1 MGMTAGRRPIVA
13 FRVGTPTDDLLYPSE
28 DLMPAEDLF
37 PVDASRIV
45 SRFILDDQIVWDGR
59 VAANISAPTME
70 ASADLVAPTVRADAV
85 LQPPPAAA
93 STEMVAAPA
102 PTVTA
107 SSTVSPP
114 PMQASVTLSTPD
126 VETNNFI
133 SSPPMTADA
142 ELPAPEGAAAV
153 GAVLFVD
160 TASTEAGM
168 QVPTISADATVTPPV
183 MQTFSSPQVPK
194 VAAHVAALPPAA
206 QAAAQMHAPELVI
219 IEFSPKGGQRA
230 ASQSLTGSYVKVPL
244 TAVMPAHPD
253 TVLVSGGIQL
263 NYTGTLHVELDCTTT
278 AAASGYQQLFLPYL
292 DDVAVA
298 GAAAGTGTRGV
309 RHHEWDIAVVSG
321 QVLSIW
327 AYRTGTSSVTADL
340 MTVVVTLP

>member
-1 MGMTAGRRPIVA
+1 MTVGGRPLVA
-13 FRVGTPTDDLLYPSE
+13 FKVGTPPEDLVYPAE
-28 DLMPAEDLF
+28 DLMPSEDLF
-37 PVDASRIV
+37 PVSPSRTV
-45 SRFILDDQIVWDGR
+45 TRFILDDQIVWDGR
-59 VAANISAPTME
+59 VAANITAPAME
-70 ASADLVAPTVRADAV
+70 AGADLVTPAVRADAV

-168 QVPTISADATVTPPV
+168 QVPIVSADATVTPPV
-183 MQTFSSPQVPK
+183 MQAFSSAPTPAG
-194 VAAHVAALPPAA
+194 AAHVAALPPAA
-206 QAAAQMHAPELVI
+206 QASAQMYAPELVI
-219 IEFSPKGGQRA
+219 IEFSPKGGQRTA
-230 ASQSLTGSYVKVPL
+230 TLSLGGSYAKVPL

-278 AAASGYQQLFLPYL
+278 GSASGYQQIFLPYL
-292 DDVAVA
+292 DNVATAVTP
-298 GAAAGTGTRGV
+298 GGGTRGV
-309 RHHEWDIAVVSG
+309 RHHEWDIDVLAG
-321 QVLSIW
+321 QVVSIW
-327 AYRTGTSSVTADL
+327 AYRTGTSSVTADPF
-340 MTVVVTLP
+340 TVTVTLP

>member
-1 MGMTAGRRPIVA
+1 MTVGGRPLVA
-13 FRVGTPTDDLLYPSE
+13 FKVGTPPEDLVYPAE
-28 DLMPAEDLF
+28 DLMPSEDLF
-37 PVDASRIV
+37 PVSPSRTV
-45 SRFILDDQIVWDGR
+45 TRFILDDKIVWDGR
-59 VAANISAPTME
+59 IAANISAATME
-70 ASADLVAPTVRADAV
+70 AGADMVAPVVRAGAI
-85 LQPPPAAA
+85 LQPPAAAA

-107 SSTVSPP
+107 SSVVSPP

-133 SSPPMTADA
+133 SPPPMTADA

-183 MQTFSSPQVPK
+183 MQAFSSPQVPK
-194 VAAHVAALPPAA
+194 VAAHVTAQPPAA
-206 QAAAQMHAPELVI
+206 QASAQMHAPELVI
-219 IEFSPKGGQRA
+219 IEFSPKGGQRTA
-230 ASQSLTGSYVKVPL
+230 TLSLGGSYAKVPL

-263 NYTGTLHVELDCTTT
+263 NYTGTLHVELDCTTG
-278 AAASGYQQLFLPYL
+278 AAASGYTQSFKPFL
-292 DDVAVA
+292 DDADTT
-298 GAAAGTGTRGV
+298 GATANTATRGV
-309 RHHEWDIAVVSG
+309 RHAEWDINVVAG

>member
-1 MGMTAGRRPIVA
+1 MGILIGRKPITG
-13 FRVGTPTDDLLYPSE
+13 FRVATSTDELLYPSE
-28 DLMPAEDLF
+28 DLLPADDVF
-37 PVDASRIV
+37 PVPLDKIV
-45 SRFILDDQIVWDGR
+45 TRFILDDQIVWDGR
-59 VAANISAPTME
+59 VAANITAPAME
-70 ASADLVAPTVRADAV
+70 AGADLVTPAVRAGAI
-85 LQPPPAAA
+85 LQPPAAAA

-114 PMQASVTLSTPD
+114 PMLASVTLSTPD

-133 SSPPMTADA
+133 SPPPMTADA

-183 MQTFSSPQVPK
+183 MQAFSSPQVPK

-278 AAASGYQQLFLPYL
+278 APASGYQQIFLPYL

-298 GAAAGTGTRGV
+298 GAVEGAGTRGV
-309 RHHEWDIAVVSG
+309 RHHEWDIPVVSG

-327 AYRTGTSSVTADL
+327 AYRTGTSSVTEDL